1 MKLNRTKYSTRA
13 LALWLWRHHRGC
25 RAQAIVNVTVGL
37 TQVALG
43 LLGVEMVRR
52 LTDIATHSREGSLLA
67 YAAAFALLIGVEL
80 LLGMLVTW
88 VRAVL
93 GVRSQNRLQQQFF
106 ERLLKGQWRGVERF
120 HSGDVLNRL
129 FGDVADIVN
138 LLTEVMPSAVIVL
151 AQFVASFVYLYTMD
165 AQMAVILVVVSPL
178 FILLSRFYFF
188 RMRRIVRK
196 IKDSNSALQAIIQES
211 VQHKM
216 VVKVMER
223 ADMMVGRLEQRQ
235 AILRRQIKWR
245 ARFSI
250 LTRACVNVGFA
261 GGYLA
266 ALVWG
271 LFQLRDGLITVGVLM
286 AFTQLISRIQRPLLD
301 MARLL
306 PRLVDS
312 MTSTERL
319 MELEELPPEPALPPV
334 RLQGRVGVRLDD
346 VSYQYT
352 ATGRHV
358 LRHFSHD
365 FRPGSFTAILG
376 ETGAG
381 KTTLVRLILA
391 LISPNEGRVSLY
403 TDDACGEA
411 KVPNVPKYSKVS
423 NDPKDP
429 RDPKDP
435 KVPNDLKALKAPAA
449 CVSVSQATRCNFSY
463 VPQGNTL
470 FSGTIRQN
478 LLFGNPNAT
487 ERQMREAL
495 QLAMADFV
503 FEQKEG
509 LDTPCGEGGGGL
521 SEGQA
526 QRVAIARALLR
537 PCSVLLLDEA
547 TSALD
552 VQTEHE
558 LLQRL
563 KDHLPDTTVIFITHR
578 LSVVGFTTD
587 QLTME
592 RNID

>member
-25 RAQAIVNVTVGL
+25 RAQAVVNVTVGL
-37 TQVALG
+37 SQVALG
-43 LLGVEMVRR
+43 LLCVEMVRR
-52 LTDIATHSREGSLLA
+52 LTDIATHSREGSLLG
-67 YAAAFALLIGVEL
+67 YAALFALLIGLEL
-80 LLGMLVTW
+80 LLGMLATW

-106 ERLLKGQWRGVERF
+106 ARLLKGQWRGVERF

-151 AQFVASFVYLYTMD
+151 TQFVASFVYLYTMN

-178 FILLSRFYFF
+178 FVVLSRFYFF

-235 AILRRQIKWR
+235 AVLRRQIKWR
-245 ARFSI
+245 ARFAI

-261 GGYLA
+261 GGYLV

-319 MELEELPPEPALPPV
+319 MELEELPPEPSLPPV
-334 RLQGRVGVRLDD
+334 RLKGRVGVRIDD

-352 ATGRHV
+352 ASGRHV

-391 LISPNEGRVSLY
+391 LISPSAGRVCLY
-403 TDDACGEA
+403 SDATESGKNDAPTGKNNAPTGKNNALAAAGES
-411 KVPNVPKYSKVS
+411 VV
-423 NDPKDP
+423 
-429 RDPKDP
+429 
-435 KVPNDLKALKAPAA
+435 
-449 CVSVSQATRCNFSY
+449 VSQATRCNFSY

-478 LLFGNPNAT
+478 LLFGNPDAT
-487 ERQMREAL
+487 EAQMREAL
-495 QLAMADFV
+495 RLAMADFV
-503 FEQKEG
+503 FEQPEG

-552 VQTEHE
+552 VHTEHA
-558 LLQRL
+558 LLERL
-563 KDHLPDTTVIFITHR
+563 KAHLPDTTILFITHR

-592 RNID
+592 RHAD